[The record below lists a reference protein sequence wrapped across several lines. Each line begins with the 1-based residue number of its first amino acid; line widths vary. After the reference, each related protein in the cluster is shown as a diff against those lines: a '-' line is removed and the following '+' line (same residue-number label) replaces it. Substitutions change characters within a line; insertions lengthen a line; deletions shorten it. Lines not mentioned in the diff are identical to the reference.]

1 MMGAIINRMAYA
13 WLVTSEVFEE
23 LVFNTCDFFR
33 RIAYDVGDRE
43 RNPKAESRIYTR
55 PSSTAK
61 VTDTV

>member
-1 MMGAIINRMAYA
+1 MGAMINWMAYV

-23 LVFNTCDFFR
+23 LVFNAGDFFR
-33 RIAYDVGDRE
+33 RIAFQTGTME
-43 RNPKAESRIYTR
+43 RAPKIESRMYTH